1 MRVSFAGATM
11 NASKDTD
18 TPARTRFRA
27 DDSDRSR
34 SPLRPWLLLLLLA
47 ALIALLASRPELRR
61 DAAAS
66 ARSAV
71 FDGLNI
77 APRRIYAWR
86 LWLAGLDDS
95 ALGRRWTS
103 AVERAGAD
111 PIVLGERYRDTHR
124 FAPDTIE
131 ARVFRTTLERGRQLA
146 LRVTRTDDG
155 RDRIYASVE
164 HRSDG
169 DADWSTVA
177 SVPTDG
183 TRRRIMAEVDGD
195 YRVVLQPELAADVAF
210 TLAAATGGSLAF
222 PVEGAAE
229 RDIGSG
235 FGAPR
240 DGGTRDHHG
249 VDIFAARGTPV
260 LAVADG
266 RVRTGTEGIGGNHV
280 WLSSGMLGIGGARYY
295 YAHLDAF
302 EVESGDSVAAGDVLG
317 TVGNTGNA
325 RTTPPHLHFGIY
337 LSGGPVDPAPFLGPP
352 PRLPAQ

>member
-1 MRVSFAGATM
+1 MH
-11 NASKDTD
+11 ASNDTD
-18 TPARTRFRA
+18 TPARGGLPANPRPRP
-27 DDSDRSR
+27 RR
-34 SPLRPWLLLLLLA
+34 RLRPWLLLLLLA

-61 DAAAS
+61 DAAAT

-71 FDGLNI
+71 LDGLNI
-77 APRRIYAWR
+77 APRRVYAWR

-95 ALGRRWTS
+95 ALGRRWAS

-111 PIVLGERYRDTHR
+111 PIALGERHREAHR

-131 ARVFRTTLERGRQLA
+131 ARVYRTPLERGQQLA
-146 LRVTRTDDG
+146 LRVTRTDEG
-155 RDRIYASVE
+155 RDRLYASVE
-164 HRSDG
+164 HRSD
-169 DADWSTVA
+169 DAADWSTVTA
-177 SVPTDG
+177 VPTDG
-183 TRRRIMAEVDGD
+183 TRRRIMAEANGD
-195 YRVVLQPELAADVAF
+195 YRLVLQPELAADVAF
-210 TLAAATGGSLAF
+210 TLVAAAGGSLAF

-240 DGGTRDHHG
+240 DGGARDHHG

-260 LAVADG
+260 RAVADG

-302 EVESGDSVAAGDVLG
+302 EVESGDSVDEGDVLG

-337 LSGGPVDPAPFLGPP
+337 LSGGPVDPAPFLAPP
-352 PRLPAQ
+352 PRLPDD